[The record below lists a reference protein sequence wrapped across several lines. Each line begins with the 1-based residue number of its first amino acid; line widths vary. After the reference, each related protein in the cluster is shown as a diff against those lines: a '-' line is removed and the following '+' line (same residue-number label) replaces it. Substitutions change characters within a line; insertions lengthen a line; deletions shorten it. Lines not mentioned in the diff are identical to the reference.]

1 MVGNACGNMAEGRA
15 PAVIV
20 TSSWARGKSQDVSEP
35 QFPPP
40 VEHLEGQCDL
50 QWREQAMERSGAEGR
65 ILSQQHSRC
74 TLHQKC
80 TLLDASAGGISKDP
94 TVAGE

>member
-1 MVGNACGNMAEGRA
+1 MVGNVCGNMAEGRA

-35 QFPPP
+35 QFPLP
-40 VEHLEGQCDL
+40 VEHMEGQYDL
-50 QWREQAMERSGAEGR
+50 QWRGQAMECSGAEGR

-74 TLHQKC
+74 TGYFTRSAPC
-80 TLLDASAGGISKDP
+80 WMLLLGASPKIP
-94 TVAGE
+94 W